1 MYTTYIAWEVLI
13 WTVFR
18 LKTNVPE
25 KSSPIRIFELCIQ
38 RISFGKSL
46 FEQFFVWKLFSG
58 EKFANSYLR
67 AVYTTYIAWEVVIWT
82 VFRLKTNFQ
91 EKSSPIRIFELC
103 MQRIS
108 LGKSYLTAFRLK
120 TNFQRK
126 VRQFVSS
133 SCVYNVYRLG
143 IVIWTVFRLNLIFR
157 RKVRQF
163 VSSSCV
169 YNVYRL
175 GSPYLNRFSSEN

>member
-1 MYTTYIAWEVLI
+1 MYTTYIAWEVVIWTVFRLKSNFQEKSSPILIFELRIQRISLGKSLFEPLFVWKLIFREKFANSYLRAVCTTYIAWEVLI

-38 RISFGKSL
+38 RISRGKSL
-46 FEQFFVWKLFSG
+46 FEPFFVWK
-58 EKFANSYLR
+58 
-67 AVYTTYIAWEVVIWT
+67 
-82 VFRLKTNFQ
+82 
-91 EKSSPIRIFELC
+91 
-103 MQRIS
+103 
-108 LGKSYLTAFRLK
+108 
-120 TNFQRK
+120 
-126 VRQFVSS
+126 
-133 SCVYNVYRLG
+133 
-143 IVIWTVFRLNLIFR
+143 LIFR

-175 GSPYLNRFSSEN
+175 GSRYLNSFSSEI